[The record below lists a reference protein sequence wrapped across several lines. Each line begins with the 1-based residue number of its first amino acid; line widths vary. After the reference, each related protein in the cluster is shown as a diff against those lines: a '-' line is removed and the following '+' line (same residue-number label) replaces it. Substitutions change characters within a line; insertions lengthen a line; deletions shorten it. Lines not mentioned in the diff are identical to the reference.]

1 MTLPIWLK
9 PGLMGAVVGAIA
21 LAVVGFSWGGWVTSS
36 SAAEMADEQAED
48 TLVAALVPFCVL
60 NSARDSNFS
69 ATIAEMKAARQYQR
83 SDFVAKAG
91 WATMPGQ
98 TEPNLPVAR
107 ACVAEFASQM

>member
-1 MTLPIWLK
+1 MTLPIWIK

-21 LAVVGFSWGGWVTSS
+21 LAVIGFSWGGWITSG
-36 SAAEMADEQAED
+36 SAAEMAEEQAED

-60 NSARDSNFS
+60 QSAQDPNF
-69 ATIAEMKAARQYQR
+69 ATTIGEMKAARQYQR
-83 SDFVAKAG
+83 SDFIAKAG

-98 TEPNLPVAR
+98 TEANLPVAR